1 MRSKVLLAVAL
12 VGLVGHP
19 VLAQDVPEPPALEL
33 PVGSRMRVKTRI
45 SDRWTEGV
53 LVSADTGSLSFV
65 PEGAPPLGDNQFAVP
80 PEAVTRLEVSTGKK
94 RQWLKGL
101 LIGAGIGLAM
111 GATVDV
117 DAGQCELDENYFCSR
132 GEAIAAMG
140 ATSAGIGAL
149 VGSLIK
155 KEIWTPVALDALG
168 PPREKARA
176 EVGLRPV
183 SGGVAVAL
191 SVQF

>member
-80 PEAVTRLEVSTGKK
+80 TEAVTRLEVSTGKK